1 MIVDALIVGGGPAGL
16 VAAVYLARFRRS
28 VAVFDGGTAR
38 VSLIPISHNCPGFP
52 DGIGGPALLQRLRA
66 QAQRYGATLVD
77 TRVDRL
83 ERLSDGS
90 FVAETATDSITA
102 RRVVLA
108 TGVTDIE
115 PELPNLRD
123 AIGQG
128 LVRHCPVCDGYEV
141 IGERVA
147 VLGKGKKG
155 VDEAHFIRH
164 FTDHVTLFSVGSDDI
179 TEEARRGLAER
190 GIQLVEAKITEVHRE
205 GQAIVGLH
213 TDDGVLHRFQTLYS
227 SLGSVAHCT
236 LARDVG
242 VECAPSG
249 MIHTDTHQC
258 TSVDGVYACG
268 DIVHDA
274 LNQIAVAYGH
284 AAIAATS
291 IHNSL

>member
-28 VAVFDGGTAR
+28 VAVFDAGTAR
-38 VSLIPISHNCPGFP
+38 ASLIPISHNCPGFP
-52 DGIGGPALLQRLRA
+52 DGIAGPALLQRLRA
-66 QAQRYGATLVD
+66 QAQRYGATLFD
-77 TRVDRL
+77 TRIDHL
-83 ERLSDGS
+83 ERESDGT
-90 FVAETATDSITA
+90 FTARTAADAITA

-123 AIGQG
+123 AIHQG
-128 LVRHCPVCDGYEV
+128 LVRHCPICDGFEV
-141 IGERVA
+141 IGKRVA
-147 VLGKGKKG
+147 VLGEGSKG

-164 FTDHVTLFSVGSDDI
+164 FTEQLTLFSVGSRDI
-179 TEEARRGLAER
+179 TEEERRGLAER
-190 GIQLVEAKITEVHRE
+190 GIQLVEAKITDVQRE
-205 GQAIVGLH
+205 GQAIVGLR
-213 TDDGVLHRFQTLYS
+213 TDDGALHRFQTLYS

-236 LARDVG
+236 LAHEVG
-242 VECAPSG
+242 VACAASG
-249 MIHTDTHQC
+249 MIPTDAHQR
-258 TSVDGVYACG
+258 TSVEGVYACG
-268 DIVHDA
+268 DIVHDS

>member
-28 VAVFDGGTAR
+28 VAVFDAGPGRA
-38 VSLIPISHNCPGFP
+38 SLIPTSHNCPGFP
-52 DGIGGPALLQRLRA
+52 DGIAGPALLQRLRA
-66 QAQRYGATLVD
+66 QAERYGATLID

-83 ERLSDGS
+83 EL
-90 FVAETATDSITA
+90 ATDCTFLAQTAADAVAA

-108 TGVTDIE
+108 TGVVDIE

-123 AIGQG
+123 AIRQG
-128 LVRHCPVCDGYEV
+128 LVRHCPICDGFEV
-141 IGERVA
+141 IGEHVA
-147 VLGKGKKG
+147 VLGQGTKG
-155 VDEAHFIRH
+155 VDEARFIRQ
-164 FTDHVTLFSVGSDDI
+164 FTDHLTLFSLGSESISDD
-179 TEEARRGLAER
+179 ERRDLAER
-190 GIQLVEAKITEVHRE
+190 GIALVEAKITEVHRE
-205 GQAIVGLH
+205 ARAIVGLR

-236 LARDVG
+236 LAHDVG
-242 VECAPSG
+242 VECTTSG
-249 MIHTDTHQC
+249 MIRTDAHQR

-268 DIVHDA
+268 DIVHDS